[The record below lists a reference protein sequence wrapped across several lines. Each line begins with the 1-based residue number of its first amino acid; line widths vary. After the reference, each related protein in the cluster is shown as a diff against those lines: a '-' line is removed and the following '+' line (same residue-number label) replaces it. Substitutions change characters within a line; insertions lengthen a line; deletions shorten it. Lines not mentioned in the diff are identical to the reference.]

1 VSFDFSVNPA
11 NLFLRKI
18 IRRKEISGM
27 VQFYD
32 PGDAAE
38 QAEIESLLRQ
48 NGIEYFLKS
57 KDGDGPSE
65 ILVAEEDLPQAQKLI
80 DEMNRRR

>member
-1 VSFDFSVNPA
+1 
-11 NLFLRKI
+11 
-18 IRRKEISGM
+18 M

-48 NGIEYFLKS
+48 NGIEYFLRS
-57 KDGDGPSE
+57 NNGDGPSE

-80 DEMNRRR
+80 DEMNRSR